1 MKDKFNRSQ
10 LDLLLDS
17 IKSETN
23 IDIKDNII
31 NKITSKSKNN
41 VSDIG
46 NLNDNKKIYYIIII
60 IGVYIFFNYFKVY
73 NASVIAFIVAFMVG
87 YYFLINDKN
96 DNNDHF
102 EKISYQIEALNKI
115 TNKKNNYL
123 YTDIEIVQIYSNII
137 DLRRY
142 SASDFDE
149 SLYNAN
155 MFLKQIYHL
164 KLNAQP
170 SSSVIQ
176 NAEIVSKNCLNM
188 LKNLYYNCENIEPYD
203 MKLNKS
209 LIRLQELFDNYI
221 KKYSKKSD
229 EDNYNNI
236 NNTSSFINNVD
247 SPSPNDI
254 PINGG
259 SDIANRYNIY
269 NTRF

>member
-1 MKDKFNRSQ
+1 MNDKYNKSQ
-10 LDLLLDS
+10 LDFLLEN
-17 IKSETN
+17 IKSDTN
-23 IDIKDNII
+23 IDIKKDII
-31 NKITSKSKNN
+31 NKISSKSKNIID
-41 VSDIG
+41 DIN
-46 NLNDNKKIYYIIII
+46 NLNDNNKIYYIIII

-73 NASVIAFIVAFMVG
+73 NASIISFMIAIMVG

-96 DNNDHF
+96 SNNDFF
-102 EKISYQIEALNKI
+102 EKINYQIEALNKI

-155 MFLKQIYHL
+155 IFLKQIYHL

-170 SSSVIQ
+170 SSSIIQ
-176 NAEIVSKNCLNM
+176 NAEITSKNCLNM

-203 MKLNKS
+203 NKLNKS
-209 LIRLQELFDNYI
+209 LIQLQKLFDNYI

-229 EDNYNNI
+229 IENYNNI
-236 NNTSSFINNVD
+236 NNASSFINNID